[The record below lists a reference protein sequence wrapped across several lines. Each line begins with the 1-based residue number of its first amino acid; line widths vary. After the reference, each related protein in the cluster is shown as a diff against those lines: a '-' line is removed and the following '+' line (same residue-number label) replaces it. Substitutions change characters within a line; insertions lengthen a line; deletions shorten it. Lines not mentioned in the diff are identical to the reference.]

1 MRLNDSTPASSLSA
15 LVAATAAPRR
25 ALLAHPVYEQL
36 CELGGLRAFM
46 GSHVFA
52 VWDFMSLL
60 KTLQRRL
67 TCLEVPWLPPEDVE
81 CARMI
86 NEIVL
91 GEETDE
97 VRPGVYQSHFE
108 LYLEAMRE
116 VGADVGPVQ
125 RFVGA
130 LRRGRPWSEALE
142 HAPEAAQGFVRN
154 TLELTRGETH
164 QVAAAF
170 LFGREHLLPA
180 VFDRVLRAVEPL
192 GASCASLRL
201 YLERH
206 IQLDGEEH
214 GARAEVLLC
223 RLCGSAEQR
232 WQEAQAAALSSLSAR
247 QALWG
252 GVLREL
258 GAMLDSP
265 ALASLQTAVP
275 LRLEHPRPEG
285 HHAPEVGQADLA
297 IHLRMGNERGEQQ
310 VHLGVRL
317 QVPGEQ
323 AGLHG
328 WNDIVIL
335 PMQQQHRAGGRGRAL
350 R

>member
-1 MRLNDSTPASSLSA
+1 MRLIDSPLAGSSASSLPA
-15 LVAATAAPRR
+15 LVTATSAPRQ

-46 GSHVFA
+46 RSHVFA

-97 VRPGVYQSHFE
+97 VRPGVYRSHFE
-108 LYLEAMRE
+108 LYLEAMQE
-116 VGADVGPVQ
+116 VGADTGPVQ

-130 LRRGRPWSEALE
+130 LRRGSAWSEALE
-142 HAPEAAQGFVRN
+142 HAPEAAQTFVRN
-154 TLELTRGETH
+154 TLELSQADTH

-192 GASCASLRL
+192 GTSCASLRL

-214 GARAEVLLC
+214 GARAQVLLC
-223 RLCGSAEQR
+223 RLCGNDTHR
-232 WQEAQAAALSSLSAR
+232 WQEAQAAALGSLAAR
-247 QALWG
+247 QALWD
-252 GVLREL
+252 GVLREVS
-258 GAMLDSP
+258 AMPGSP
-265 ALASLQTAVP
+265 ALASGYNLGGRMP
-275 LRLEHPRPEG
+275 PRP
-285 HHAPEVGQADLA
+285 
-297 IHLRMGNERGEQQ
+297 
-310 VHLGVRL
+310 LG
-317 QVPGEQ
+317 
-323 AGLHG
+323 
-328 WNDIVIL
+328 
-335 PMQQQHRAGGRGRAL
+335 GG
-350 R
+350 